1 MYNLKKCRTFAL
13 VIELER
19 HIEILLLSNDCVI
32 VPDFGGFMAH
42 HVDSYYDESEG
53 IFLPPKRTLGF
64 NPQLKIND
72 SLLVQSYVEAYDI
85 SYPEALLRIED
96 EVNELK
102 MHLQTK
108 GFYELND
115 IGTLEF
121 NENGNYVFTPCE
133 AGILTP
139 DLYGLCSFEML
150 PFKAIAPVIEE
161 QEKEE
166 IEDEA
171 AQIID
176 IHQLDQDTETPDAA
190 TDEEDDEEDV
200 VRIKFSW
207 IRNVVAIAAIL
218 VAVIFAAL
226 PTGKTEI
233 MTRTISNINSNLLF
247 GMMSKD
253 TNTSKIEINKTEI
266 SKTDIQKSTN
276 KPDTITKLEEIK
288 KEVKTEQVTDA
299 VPVLPEKN
307 KYCIVLASHVSKH
320 NAEIF
325 IDKLKAKGLDS
336 VELYTSNKVQSI
348 RRVVCG
354 SYSTQEEAYHAL
366 RRIHKD
372 EELRDAWVY
381 KYY

>member
-1 MYNLKKCRTFAL
+1 M
-13 VIELER
+13 IELER

-42 HVDSYYDESEG
+42 HVEARYDDKEG
-53 IFLPPKRTLGF
+53 LFLPPQRTLGF

-72 SLLVQSYVEAYDI
+72 SLLAQSYVETYDI
-85 SYPEALLRIED
+85 SYPEAVLRIED

-115 IGTLEF
+115 IGMLEF
-121 NENGNYVFTPCE
+121 NESGNYVFTPCE

-139 DLYGLCSFEML
+139 NLYGLCSFEML
-150 PFKAIAPVIEE
+150 PVKIEVPV
-161 QEKEE
+161 EKVVEDETAQLISINHLNQDAETAE
-166 IEDEA
+166 IENDN
-171 AQIID
+171 
-176 IHQLDQDTETPDAA
+176 
-190 TDEEDDEEDV
+190 EDV

-207 IRNVVAIAAIL
+207 IRNTVAVAAIL
-218 VAVIFAAL
+218 LAIFLVAL
-226 PTGKTEI
+226 PTGKTEM

-253 TNTSKIEINKTEI
+253 TNTSKIEINKT
-266 SKTDIQKSTN
+266 DIQKSTN
-276 KPDTITKLEEIK
+276 KSDTINKLEEIK
-288 KEVKTEQVTDA
+288 TARINDIEPT
-299 VPVLPEKN
+299 KN

-325 IDKLKAKGLDS
+325 IDRLKAKGLDS
-336 VELYTSNKVQSI
+336 VELYTKNKVQNI

-354 SYSTQEEAYHAL
+354 SYSTQEEAYIAL
-366 RRIHKD
+366 RKIHKN
-372 EELRDAWVY
+372 EELKDAWVY
-381 KYY
+381 KYN